1 VNDKGLEEASTRLE
15 TRTKRT
21 ATMDEL
27 IDELRE
33 ANQPVPIPLE
43 LPEEDDLVEV
53 QEALFISLNEDFQE
67 FMLTVSDVVYGS
79 LEPVTA
85 SDPTSHTYLPEIA
98 AIAWD
103 AGLPRDLVPLCEHQG
118 NYYAVNE
125 EGEVQ
130 YWEGGVKTEQSW
142 EGVWY
147 WVRDVWLNS

>member
-1 VNDKGLEEASTRLE
+1 
-15 TRTKRT
+15 
-21 ATMDEL
+21 MDEL

-142 EGVWY
+142 ESVWY

>member
-1 VNDKGLEEASTRLE
+1 
-15 TRTKRT
+15 
-21 ATMDEL
+21 MDEL

-53 QEALFISLNEDFQE
+53 QEALFISLNEDFQQ

-130 YWEGGVKTEQSW
+130 YWEGGVKSEQSW
-142 EGVWY
+142 ESVWY

>member
-1 VNDKGLEEASTRLE
+1 
-15 TRTKRT
+15 
-21 ATMDEL
+21 MDGL
-27 IDELRE
+27 IDGLRE

-53 QEALFISLNEDFQE
+53 QEALFISLNEDFQQ

-142 EGVWY
+142 ESVWY

>member
-1 VNDKGLEEASTRLE
+1 
-15 TRTKRT
+15 
-21 ATMDEL
+21 MDEL

-33 ANQPVPIPLE
+33 VNQAVPIPLE
-43 LPEEDDLVEV
+43 LPDEDDLVAV

-67 FMLTVSDVVYGS
+67 FMLSVSDVVYGT

-85 SDPTSHTYLPEIA
+85 SDPTSHTYLPEVA
-98 AIAWD
+98 ATAWD
-103 AGLPRDLVPLCEHQG
+103 AGLPRDLVPLCEYQG

-142 EGVWY
+142 ESIWY